1 MQSRALVGVPM
12 KEARCATFW
21 CPRGP
26 KLSHTSSK
34 TWIQSSTGLVACL
47 SFTLALP
54 SFPAQISGDSG
65 SERADI
71 SRRLEQARAL
81 EEKGLQKEARELY
94 ESLLAELRANQ
105 DDAGLAEALYAL
117 GLIASDRGDHVLA
130 IALARESADLFRKL
144 GDHRG
149 EARAV
154 NRLGVEELY
163 RGEYAAAR
171 VHFEQALALSQSINY
186 RLGEVEQFN
195 NLGTVFNFQGR
206 YLDALKA
213 YEAAMDRVNR
223 AAGEPWAARSR
234 QGTTNNLATL
244 FQRLGREDK
253 ALELYRQLQQAPQAL
268 KASEEAQLYANLGVM
283 YRRLGDPVK
292 ALEAYRQAEAVFARR
307 GHKDG
312 QLGVLINIGNAQAL
326 DLGDVAGALESFTN
340 ALALAEQTQNRRK
353 AMQAHLYRGESFFR
367 LNQMDSARKEFDTAL
382 AAARE
387 LGTSEEEWK
396 ALYGLG
402 RAAERVGETAL
413 AAGYFRRA
421 IARIESIRSKLQ
433 LSRLTEEFFSDK
445 RNVYD
450 SLIDL
455 SLNNPDPAELFD
467 LMERSRARAF
477 QDRLQESA
485 PGNAASVRTP
495 SLSEV
500 RSRLDDATLLLE
512 LWTGPNST
520 AVVWVTHEG
529 AGIVREQFSPADLG
543 EISALSQDLATS
555 PGQTWKSHSERL
567 GKLLL
572 SGIEPLAQ
580 KGLQHLLI
588 VPDGVLDSLPFE
600 ALRLETDPSSLL
612 VERFDVSYL
621 PSSSIL
627 LRQPPA
633 PGRSWHLPWRRQV
646 LAFGDP
652 ITSSRPDLNLLDV
665 FLKDEFRRPLPTSA
679 EEVRAIAYASSGRSE
694 VHLAGDDLKKY
705 LLQGKAQGVPLLHLS
720 THATADTDNPERSR
734 ILFSSED
741 KDGRPDYLF
750 LREVYD
756 LDLRGV
762 ELATLSACDT
772 ERGKMIRGEG
782 MQGFSRALLSAG
794 SRTTVTTLW
803 RVADQPTSDFMKQ
816 FYYALGQGKTKA
828 QALRLAKLKFL
839 QSGGPLAHP
848 RHWAAFV
855 LNGDGLHPIT
865 RAISWSVLLV
875 PLTGVLLLL
884 FAVAR
889 RRAREQ
895 RTGPGATSKVRQSF
909 ADPDPMARR
918 KD

>member
-1 MQSRALVGVPM
+1 
-12 KEARCATFW
+12 
-21 CPRGP
+21 
-26 KLSHTSSK
+26 LSHTSSK

-65 SERADI
+65 SDRADI

-81 EEKGLQKEARELY
+81 DEKGLQKEARELY

>member
-1 MQSRALVGVPM
+1 
-12 KEARCATFW
+12 
-21 CPRGP
+21 
-26 KLSHTSSK
+26 
-34 TWIQSSTGLVACL
+34 
-47 SFTLALP
+47 
-54 SFPAQISGDSG
+54 
-65 SERADI
+65 
-71 SRRLEQARAL
+71 
-81 EEKGLQKEARELY
+81 
-94 ESLLAELRANQ
+94 
-105 DDAGLAEALYAL
+105 
-117 GLIASDRGDHVLA
+117 
-130 IALARESADLFRKL
+130 
-144 GDHRG
+144 
-149 EARAV
+149 
-154 NRLGVEELY
+154 
-163 RGEYAAAR
+163 
-171 VHFEQALALSQSINY
+171 
-186 RLGEVEQFN
+186 
-195 NLGTVFNFQGR
+195 
-206 YLDALKA
+206 
-213 YEAAMDRVNR
+213 
-223 AAGEPWAARSR
+223 
-234 QGTTNNLATL
+234 
-244 FQRLGREDK
+244 
-253 ALELYRQLQQAPQAL
+253 
-268 KASEEAQLYANLGVM
+268 
-283 YRRLGDPVK
+283 
-292 ALEAYRQAEAVFARR
+292 
-307 GHKDG
+307 
-312 QLGVLINIGNAQAL
+312 
-326 DLGDVAGALESFTN
+326 
-340 ALALAEQTQNRRK
+340 
-353 AMQAHLYRGESFFR
+353 
-367 LNQMDSARKEFDTAL
+367 
-382 AAARE
+382 
-387 LGTSEEEWK
+387 
-396 ALYGLG
+396 
-402 RAAERVGETAL
+402 
-413 AAGYFRRA
+413 
-421 IARIESIRSKLQ
+421 
-433 LSRLTEEFFSDK
+433 
-445 RNVYD
+445 
-450 SLIDL
+450 LIDL

-652 ITSSRPDLNLLDV
+652 ITPSRRDSNLVEV
-665 FLKDEFRRPLPTSA
+665 FLEDELRRPLPTSA
-679 EEVRAIAYASSGRSE
+679 EEVRAIARASSGRSE
-694 VHLAGDDLKKY
+694 IHLAGDDLKKY
-705 LLQGKAQGVPLLHLS
+705 LLQGKAQGVPILHLS
-720 THATADTDNPERSR
+720 THATADIDNPERSR
-734 ILFSSED
+734 ILFSSEN

-756 LDLRGV
+756 LDLQGV
-762 ELATLSACDT
+762 ELVTLSACDT

-839 QSGGPLAHP
+839 QSGDPLAHP

-855 LNGDGLHPIT
+855 LNGDGLHPVT
-865 RAISWSVLLV
+865 RAYSWGILLM
-875 PLTGVLLLL
+875 PLTVALLLL
-884 FAVAR
+884 FAVAHR
-889 RRAREQ
+889 RGREQ
-895 RTGPGATSKVRQSF
+895 RTGPGAMPKARQSF